1 MRKVLSYALTL
12 VNFAGFLLVFVVTRD
27 LYRTLFAVLYG
38 VATSRDMSAF
48 QVSAALRTFDMV
60 GMLVMGLAAIVL
72 IIVIQSVYEGARDGV
87 QLGARFATVSGLQ
100 VGVDRYHPGAGVAA
114 AGGSARHG
122 PGRLHAGSPGGWR
135 RRHRGWYTAAAAHP
149 RVAILIHA
157 IDITDHSSLSGVP

>member
-60 GMLVMGLAAIVL
+60 GMFVMGLAAIVL
-72 IIVIQSVYEGARDGV
+72 IIVIQSVYEGARSGV

-100 VGVDRYHPGAGVAA
+100 VGWIGITRVLVWLLPVGVHDMGLDGYTLIPLA
-114 AGGSARHG
+114 AGGAAIAVG
-122 PGRLHAGSPGGWR
+122 ILLR
-135 RRHRGWYTAAAAHP
+135 RRTPASR
-149 RVAILIHA
+149 
-157 IDITDHSSLSGVP
+157 S